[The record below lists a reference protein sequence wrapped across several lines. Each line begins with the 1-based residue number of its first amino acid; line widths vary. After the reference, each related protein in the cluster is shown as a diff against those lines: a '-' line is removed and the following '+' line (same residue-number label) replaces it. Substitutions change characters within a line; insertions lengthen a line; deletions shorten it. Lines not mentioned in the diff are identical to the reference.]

1 MRLTVVEQIEMFIK
15 FNTMR
20 NTKVHMAIVC
30 EEEGNEILVDLD
42 TPIEWNIVPKC
53 FLLPLDPQDGV
64 RNLMTYLRN
73 LTNLQ
78 FIIT

>member
-42 TPIEWNIVPKC
+42 MPIEWNIVP
-53 FLLPLDPQDGV
+53 
-64 RNLMTYLRN
+64 
-73 LTNLQ
+73 
-78 FIIT
+78 